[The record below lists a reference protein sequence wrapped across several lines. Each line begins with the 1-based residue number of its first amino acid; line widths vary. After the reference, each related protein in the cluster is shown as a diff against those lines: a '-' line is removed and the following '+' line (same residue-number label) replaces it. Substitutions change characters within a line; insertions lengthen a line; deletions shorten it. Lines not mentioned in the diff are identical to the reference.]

1 VEVNAMRRAVAGF
14 WWSPTAEGTPALVV
28 TAAFFALG
36 GLAGAMLA
44 LSAVEDGADA
54 LRIYLEQFLTAA
66 QNGALSAPDLPQ
78 LIWRCLRWPL
88 AAFLLGAS
96 AWGLLGIPLLCG
108 LRGFFLGFSVGAFA
122 HAYGRS
128 GLAVA
133 FLLQGLPGLLAV
145 PAFFLL
151 AVQSLSTA
159 WSLLSSPGQ
168 GKQESFFS
176 KESFFRCGV
185 CAVALA
191 ASLLVEYY
199 LVPALISGWAGVLLQ

>member
-1 VEVNAMRRAVAGF
+1 MRRAVAGF
-14 WWSPTAEGTPALVV
+14 WWSPTAEGTPALIV

-36 GLAGAMLA
+36 GLAGGTLA
-44 LSAVEDGADA
+44 LGAVEEGANA
-54 LRIYLEQFLTAA
+54 LRVYLEQFLAAA
-66 QNGALSAPDLPQ
+66 QAGALSAPDLPQ
-78 LIWRCLRWPL
+78 LLWRCLRWPL

-151 AVQSLSTA
+151 SVQSLSAA
-159 WSLLSSPGQ
+159 WSLRGLPGQ
-168 GKQESFFS
+168 GRQEIVFS
-176 KESFFRCGV
+176 RERVLRCGV
-185 CAVALA
+185 CAAALA
-191 ASLLVEYY
+191 VSLLTEYY